1 LRHFLQIFDATRS
14 ELLEILERAASYKKD
29 GYREKTLQGRVVALL
44 FEKPSTRTRV
54 SFSSAVSRLGGEI
67 IYLPAS
73 ELQLAR
79 GEPIKDTARVLSR
92 YVDAAVARLNSHS
105 SIEELARYS
114 SIPVVNALTDLH
126 HPCQALA
133 DLATMYEFSGG
144 WGFKVAYI
152 GDFNNVC
159 RSLVQICVMLG
170 VSISVAVPKKYWPPA
185 PELAKYRELAVSIG
199 SELEVLEDPESAVKD
214 ADFIYTDVLVS
225 MGLEAEY
232 EKRLKDFLP
241 RYRVTMQLLKNAKPG
256 ARFMH
261 CMPIKRGEE
270 VDEEV
275 VESPLSIIFDQAEYR
290 MHTSAALLTL
300 LLTRD

>member
-1 LRHFLQIFDATRS
+1 MRHFLQIFDATRS

>member
-1 LRHFLQIFDATRS
+1 MRHFLQIFDATRS

-185 PELAKYRELAVSIG
+185 PELAKYRELAASIG

-214 ADFIYTDVLVS
+214 ADFVYTDVLVS

-300 LLTRD
+300 LLTRG